1 MKESSGQQFSPPV
14 KGSETGVKSRYL
26 RENGLKHIEV
36 HSLVSG
42 DVLDLDVRTFRQ
54 CLTVKY
60 MVYVSVS
67 SSKMIFSL
75 LAEVLFLARLI

>member
-1 MKESSGQQFSPPV
+1 MKESSGQQFSPPA

-26 RENGLKHIEV
+26 RKNGLEHIEV

-54 CLTVKY
+54 CLTVK
-60 MVYVSVS
+60 
-67 SSKMIFSL
+67 IHGICIG
-75 LAEVLFLARLI
+75 VLVQDDFQPVG